1 MNNIFFLV
9 FRRMRAPLLVLI
21 GVYAI
26 TILGMVLIPGQDA
39 DGKPWQMDFL
49 HAFYFV
55 SYMATTIGFGEIPY
69 ELTPAQRLW
78 VTLCIYLTV
87 IAWLY
92 AIGKILT
99 LLQDPALR
107 NALTERAFA
116 ASVKRIRE
124 PFYLVCGYGDT
135 GSQLVEALMAQ
146 DQHAVVID
154 KDPERVNAL
163 RLAALPLYVP
173 GFAGD
178 AAMPDNLVLSGL
190 KLRNCLGV
198 VALTNDDQVN
208 LHIAITTKL
217 LNPGL
222 KVIAR
227 AEHRDVAD
235 NLASFNTNHIIDP
248 FEVFAGRMA
257 MALNNPCMY
266 VLHGWLTG
274 ARPLTERLDPPRGL
288 WVLCGYG
295 RFGRALHARLQ
306 EEGVDTVVI
315 ESTPEN
321 TGYPPGETP
330 LVHGWGTEADTL
342 KEAQV
347 EHAVGIVAGT
357 DHDTNNL
364 SILMT
369 AGYLN
374 PDLFMVVRQN
384 RRHNAALFQAIDAD
398 LVAEASVT
406 LASRIRTLIYAP
418 LLIDFFRETRLRGDA
433 KAREMVARLAGMLGE
448 EAPQL
453 WQLTIDPETAPAVCE
468 TLGEDGLVTVDDLV
482 ADNQDRTRKT
492 TMVTLL
498 IHRLGNLI
506 YMPADDIEIHRGDQ
520 ILFVGEYGTK
530 QRQYATLQDPTTLCY
545 VRTGVTQDPHEL
557 WVRLFHH

>member
-9 FRRMRAPLLVLI
+9 FRRMRTPLLVLI

-26 TILGMVLIPGQDA
+26 AILGMVLIPGQDA
-39 DGKPWQMDFL
+39 DGAPWQMDFL

-69 ELTPAQRLW
+69 ALTPAQRLW

-107 NALTERAFA
+107 NALTERSFA
-116 ASVKRIRE
+116 ASVKRIRD

-146 DQHAVVID
+146 DQNAVVID
-154 KDPERVNAL
+154 KDPERINAL

-173 GFAGD
+173 GFTGD
-178 AAMPDNLVLSGL
+178 AAMPDNLMQCGL
-190 KLRNCLGV
+190 TLRNCLGV

-208 LHIAITTKL
+208 LHIAITSKL
-217 LNPGL
+217 LNPGI

-227 AEHRDVAD
+227 AEHREIAD
-235 NLASFNTNHIIDP
+235 NMASFNTDHIIDP

-274 ARPLTERLDPPRGL
+274 ARPLAERLDPPRGL

-315 ESTPEN
+315 ESTPDN

-448 EAPQL
+448 ETPQL
-453 WQLTIDPETAPAVCE
+453 WQLTIDQDTAPAVCE
-468 TLGEDGLVTVDDLV
+468 TLEEDGLVTVDDLV

-492 TMVTLL
+492 TLVTLL

-506 YMPADDIEIHRGDQ
+506 YMPADDIEIHKGDQ
-520 ILFVGEYGTK
+520 ILFAGEYGTK
-530 QRQYATLQDPTTLCY
+530 QRQYATLKDPTTLCY

-557 WVRLFHH
+557 WVRLFHR